1 MQAEAV
7 RRLNGESIA
16 RPLCRHE
23 RPAARTAARQD
34 SRGVLDDCHVER
46 IIPNMRLTGAWI
58 AAFAAAAC
66 LGCHEPGAPAGPT
79 VARVTAADEQEFDR
93 LWDSTADVLRAHNL
107 WPDRQDRLSRVI
119 TTFPDTSPQYW
130 EFWRPFPTSDFA
142 RLEANIG
149 TVRRQAEVRFA
160 ATAQAN
166 EYDLSVRVDV
176 ERYCLAERQATD
188 AASAFQLFGAKLPTA
203 EGRAE
208 PGQADAYWLP
218 IGRDGQMESALL
230 DRILRRYGGE
240 GYRTFQAESAAT
252 TQPAAATTAP

>member
-1 MQAEAV
+1 MPHMRFAH
-7 RRLNGESIA
+7 L
-16 RPLCRHE
+16 L
-23 RPAARTAARQD
+23 
-34 SRGVLDDCHVER
+34 
-46 IIPNMRLTGAWI
+46 IPGLI
-58 AAFAAAAC
+58 LAAC
-66 LGCHEPGAPAGPT
+66 LGCAEPGAPNGPT
-79 VARVTAADEQEFDR
+79 VARVTVADEQEFDR

-160 ATAQAN
+160 TTTQAN

-240 GYRTFQAESAAT
+240 GSRSYEAETVAAT
-252 TQPAAATTAP
+252 QPTDATTTP